1 MDIQANVKAIT
12 FLFII
17 FAVAFVFI
25 SMFLRFEIEDMQK
38 QIKAMQDDINK
49 CATTKKLAERE
60 IILRKDIISLKSN
73 YERLKGMM
81 EFTDKKVD
89 DMVLSYQTL
98 DEILKQMGSDAQKRY
113 MRKVGE

>member
-1 MDIQANVKAIT
+1 MDIQANVKAIA

-49 CATTKKLAERE
+49 CPTTKKLAERE
-60 IILRKDIISLKSN
+60 IILRKDIISLKGN
-73 YERLKGMM
+73 YERLKQDVKD
-81 EFTDKKVD
+81 TDKKVD
-89 DMVLSYQTL
+89 DMVMSYKTL

-113 MRKVGE
+113 MKKVGE

>member
-60 IILRKDIISLKSN
+60 IILQAQIND
-73 YERLKGMM
+73 LKGKYG
-81 EFTDKKVD
+81 TLNGVVRIADKKVD
-89 DMVLSYQTL
+89 DMVMSYQTL

-113 MRKVGE
+113 MRRRLS

>member
-1 MDIQANVKAIT
+1 MDIQANIKAIT

-17 FAVAFVFI
+17 FAVALVFI

-49 CATTKKLAERE
+49 CSTLKTIAERE
-60 IILRKDIISLKSN
+60 IILRKEIISLKGN
-73 YERLKGMM
+73 YERLKQDVKD
-81 EFTDKKVD
+81 TDKKVD
-89 DMVLSYQTL
+89 EMVVSYQTL